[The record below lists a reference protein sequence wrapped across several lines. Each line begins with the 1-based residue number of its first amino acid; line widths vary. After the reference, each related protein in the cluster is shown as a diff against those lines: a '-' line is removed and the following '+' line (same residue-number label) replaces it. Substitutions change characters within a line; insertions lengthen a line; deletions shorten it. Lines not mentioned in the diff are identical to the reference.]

1 MFTFTEL
8 IGNISFYKNTATT
21 DRNDRERQMSFD
33 KRTQIFNPAT
43 PSHAT
48 HNRRPPCCLHIRSH
62 KHLSLWAQHA
72 CVRSATTDVSMK
84 HRQKKTLNDTI
95 QFNKTVCFII
105 GNDFKSVST
114 NIHNKVMLRTATQ
127 HISPWQHT
135 SDLSMRTKQKGGM
148 NRTRGLAESVL
159 QINGNNNY

>member
-62 KHLSLWAQHA
+62 KHPSLWAQHA

-127 HISPWQHT
+127 QP
-135 SDLSMRTKQKGGM
+135 
-148 NRTRGLAESVL
+148 LATYKWLEHEDETERWDERDQGVGRVS
-159 QINGNNNY
+159 ITD